1 MNNPRIEIKKI
12 LDNLVENWP
21 DERYDNLNK
30 QDKGFLLAHGS
41 CGTFAKE
48 AIERLKPVVDPKDI
62 IVIEWRN
69 KDMKA
74 YLHTCFIIYGRLYD
88 SNVTEGYDLCGG
100 REPLNDL
107 FLCYASRSKFVYGDC
122 GYIQDKDTNKVI
134 FNPWPREGIVYM
146 PYIEY
151 RYSGVEYFNKNLPSQ

>member
-62 IVIEWRN
+62 IVIEWR
-69 KDMKA
+69 
-74 YLHTCFIIYGRLYD
+74 

-151 RYSGVEYFNKNLPSQ
+151 RYSGVEYLNKNITSQ